1 MAIALISSA
10 DSNVGKVR
18 SSNQDSGYAGYR
30 MFFVADGMGGHA
42 GGDIASAITAQRM
55 AQMDAQYATADDA
68 GASVLARML
77 ETNELLTQTVAQHPE
92 LAGMGTTFSGV
103 VFVENQAVVSHIG
116 DSRVYL
122 CRDGE
127 TIQVTSD
134 HTFVQRLVE
143 LGRIT
148 EQEALVHPRRNVLLR
163 VIGDTNEPPQLDFQV
178 LEAKP
183 GDRWMMCSDGLN
195 GYVSDSIIHMN
206 LSSEQSPDEVVEVLI
221 GEALMAGAPDNVTVV
236 LVDVVPA
243 GLEAALEPTPK
254 FVGSATSD
262 VVIRD
267 ERLKKKGSEGLDR
280 QYIPDSGEDYDRILR
295 ETQRTVAFRR
305 LRRIGLILAIVGAV
319 FLAGWGGY
327 SYTQT
332 KYYVGQTN
340 GQISIYKGIREELLG
355 FKFSAVY
362 QQVPLYVYEL
372 PEYQQKLVGNTIYA
386 TDLED
391 ALRIVDRLK
400 ASVVVE

>member
-122 CRDGE
+122 CRDDE

-243 GLEAALEPTPK
+243 GLEEALEPTPK

-267 ERLKKKGSEGLDR
+267 ERLKNKGSEGLDR

-305 LRRIGLILAIVGAV
+305 LRRIGLIFAIVASV
-319 FLAGWGGY
+319 ILAGWGGY

-332 KYYVGQTN
+332 KYYVGQTD

-355 FKFSAVY
+355 FKFSEVY

-372 PEYQQKLVGNTIYA
+372 PEYQQQLVANTIYA